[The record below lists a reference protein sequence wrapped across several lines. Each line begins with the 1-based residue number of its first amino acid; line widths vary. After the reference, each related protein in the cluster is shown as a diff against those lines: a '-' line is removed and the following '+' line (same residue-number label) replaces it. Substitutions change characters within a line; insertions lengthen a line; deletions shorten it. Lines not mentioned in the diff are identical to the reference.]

1 MKYVY
6 LALATLLFY
15 VVWLCAMMLTKAII
29 TWLIYF

>member
-6 LALATLLFY
+6 VTLATLLLY
-15 VVWLCAMMLTKAII
+15 AVWLGAMMLTKAII